1 MRVPFAG
8 LSWDFRIGNERI
20 KRFSSFQS
28 FSFYSFFFFA
38 SANTSPLINRWF
50 ASASLNVA
58 NVMNPEIIDF
68 LSFYK
73 SRRL

>member
-28 FSFYSFFFFA
+28 FSFYSFFFCLRQYV
-38 SANTSPLINRWF
+38 TTDK
-50 ASASLNVA
+50 SLVRFRIS
-58 NVMNPEIIDF
+58 ECGKRDE
-68 LSFYK
+68 
-73 SRRL
+73 SRDH